1 MNEDTSV
8 FQSIIKF
15 NDECETEIQKLVEFS
30 SSNQEYIQLYISSAV
45 VLLGAKF
52 ESCIESLVEE
62 YVEKI
67 NSETNKE
74 RIPDILKYSSIY
86 NKLSTYQEKI
96 KKSHFDCFSL
106 NVDYLEEFSSFVS
119 SIINNTEDL
128 KINNKFSYSTHGYN
142 ELVKLLKN
150 IAINITDDEF
160 NKFVIDG
167 LFEGVSQEISF
178 KDEFN
183 RFTNNRNTVVHQ
195 NTCPNITGEDILGTA
210 DAFKK
215 FIFKIGEEL
224 STRLEIMR

>member
-128 KINNKFSYSTHGYN
+128 KINNKFSYGTHGYN

-210 DAFKK
+210 DVFKK